1 MKKEF
6 KAEARKVMQLMINSI
21 YTNKEVFLREI
32 ISNAS
37 DALDKRYYNDLNSD
51 KEVNKDDY
59 YIEIKPDKD
68 NRTLTIS
75 DTGIGMD
82 ESELESNLGTIA
94 TSGTEK
100 FRKNLEESNVNDLI
114 GQFGVGFY
122 SAFMVSDKV
131 EVISNKNGKSF
142 KWVSEDA
149 DGFEISSASKSTPGT
164 DIILYLKNNND
175 DDDFD
180 SFLDEYTLESLI
192 TKYSNYIRYPIYMDV
207 TKTRKK
213 DPEDENSEYE
223 NYKEREVINSKEP
236 IWKKSK
242 KDLTDED
249 YINFYRDEHFGFDEP
264 LSWLHLSIEGLVAFK
279 AILYIPKKAPF
290 DFYSKDYKRG
300 LTLYS
305 NGVKIMDRCE
315 DLLDDSF
322 AFVKGVVDSE
332 DVSLNISRETL
343 QVNRQLKFIAKQ
355 INNKI
360 KAHLSD
366 LLEKDRDKYYTFFD
380 EFGNQMKMSLYE
392 SYGMKKDQIQDL
404 LIFNS
409 KNSDN
414 RITLKEYVEKMPS
427 TQEKIFYTVGD
438 SIDKI
443 KTQPSIKTVDD
454 NVDVLYL
461 IDKLDEFLI
470 KMLRDY
476 DGKSF
481 ESITEETS
489 TDEDSSKEE
498 MFNKMKDI
506 LPDEVVEIRKTDK
519 LEDDPVILLHRGDIS
534 IEMEK
539 TFKNQTNTD
548 NVKAQKVLELNE
560 KSKAYKLLEESFE
573 NDNEKFE
580 KLTKTLFDQ
589 AKILS
594 GLEIDNP
601 AEYIRNMWELV
612 GE

>member
-37 DALDKRYYNDLNSD
+37 DALDKRYYNDLKSD

-68 NRTLTIS
+68 NRILTIS

-114 GQFGVGFY
+114 RQFGVGFY

-149 DGFEISSASKSTPGT
+149 DGFEVTSASKTTPGS

-180 SFLDEYTLESLI
+180 RFLDEYALESLI
-192 TKYSNYIRYPIYMDV
+192 TKYSNYIRYPIYMDI

-223 NYKEREVINSKEP
+223 DYKKREIINSKDP

-242 KDLTDED
+242 KDLTDDD
-249 YINFYRDEHFGFDEP
+249 YINFYKDEHFGFDEP

-414 RITLKEYVEKMPS
+414 RITLKEYVDKMPS
-427 TQEKIFYTVGD
+427 TQEKIYYTVGD
-438 SIDKI
+438 SIEKI

-470 KMLRDY
+470 KMLREY

-481 ESITEETS
+481 ESITEETD

-498 MFNKMKDI
+498 MFKKMKDI

-560 KSKAYKLLEESFE
+560 KSKAYKLLEESFD

-580 KLTKTLFDQ
+580 KITRTLFDQ